1 MGLAKNWIMEI
12 EEKGYE
18 PLLEDKFVCAEL
30 FNDIYLKRYI
40 EYNSHHGK
48 CSYTNKITNVISFN
62 QFLDYIM
69 HRIQSYYVA
78 PELDGLPYSSTFY
91 DEDDEC
97 IPGLTVFCGFVT
109 REQALTFDSTEELF
123 EHINLVSNNDEVISD
138 LVGSIS
144 NNKWI
149 QKDSAI
155 RSMKEELSDTWQQFS
170 RMIKHSRRFTFYML
184 PEYNPLCFSSENG
197 LQHILI
203 EISNAI
209 SELGLY
215 KKLPENT
222 KLYRCRYINES
233 EEVISFESITSP
245 PDDKASE
252 NRMNPIGISM
262 FYGAFDYNTAILEAR
277 DSSKPIYMLGEFST
291 KKDLVILDLTDLP
304 EKGFWNEYWQ
314 ELAFIYS
321 FCAEV
326 SKPIDPNTELY
337 EYVPT
342 QVFAEYIRY
351 GCKDSDG
358 SRIDGIKFN
367 SSKDA
372 GQNIVLFY
380 NQKQS
385 EDILKLNQLTNNKNI
400 NSTPV

>member
-1 MGLAKNWIMEI
+1 MGQAKNHMMEI
-12 EEKGYE
+12 EEMGYE
-18 PLLEDKFVCAEL
+18 PLLEDKFVCADL

-40 EYNSHHGK
+40 EHNSHHGE
-48 CSYTNKITNVISFN
+48 CSYTNKKTNVISFN
-62 QFLDYIM
+62 QFLDYVM
-69 HRIQSYYVA
+69 HWIQSYYVA
-78 PELDGLPYSSTFY
+78 PEFDGLPYSSAFY
-91 DEDDEC
+91 DEDEEC
-97 IPGLTVFCGFVT
+97 IPGLMKFCGFVT

-123 EHINLVSNNDEVISD
+123 EYINLVSNNDEVISD
-138 LVGSIS
+138 LVGCIH

-155 RSMKEELSDTWQQFS
+155 RNKKEELSDTWQQFS
-170 RMIKHSRRFTFYML
+170 RMVKHSRRFTFYML
-184 PEYNPLCFSSENG
+184 LEYNPLYFSSENG

-209 SELGLY
+209 KELGLY
-215 KKLPENT
+215 KKLPINS
-222 KLYRCRYINES
+222 KLYRCRYIDDPK
-233 EEVISFESITSP
+233 EVIMFKDITSP

-262 FYGAFDYNTAILEAR
+262 FYGAFDDKTAILEAR
-277 DSSKPIYMLGEFST
+277 DSTKPMYMLGEFAT

-304 EKGFWNEYWQ
+304 EMGFWNEYWQ

-321 FCAEV
+321 FCTEI
-326 SKPIDPNTELY
+326 SKPIDANTELY

-351 GCKDSDG
+351 GCKDVDG
-358 SRIDGIKFN
+358 SNIDGIKFK
-367 SSKDA
+367 SSKVD

-385 EDILKLNQLTNNKNI
+385 EDVLRLNNL
-400 NSTPV
+400 SSYF